1 MKIISLGRG
10 QGKTTRLLYA
20 SEFNNAPIL
29 CCNDV
34 HKKYLKHMAEEL
46 RLHIPEPIIVSDFF
60 TCNIRGKRIE
70 EILVDDAELVL
81 QQLLHSMG
89 LHSEI
94 KAITLTDNNALND
107 LHSITKEDCKEYID
121 KLIED
126 YKEYLNKAFDI
137 KI

>member
-29 CCNDV
+29 CQNEV
-34 HKKYLKHMAEEL
+34 HKRSLKRMAEEL
-46 RLHIPEPIIVSDFF
+46 GLYIPEPIIVSDFF
-60 TCNIRGKRIE
+60 SQKIRGKRIE

-81 QQLLHSMG
+81 QQFLYSMG

-94 KAITLTDNNALND
+94 KAIT
-107 LHSITKEDCKEYID
+107 ITGKE
-121 KLIED
+121 
-126 YKEYLNKAFDI
+126 
-137 KI
+137 